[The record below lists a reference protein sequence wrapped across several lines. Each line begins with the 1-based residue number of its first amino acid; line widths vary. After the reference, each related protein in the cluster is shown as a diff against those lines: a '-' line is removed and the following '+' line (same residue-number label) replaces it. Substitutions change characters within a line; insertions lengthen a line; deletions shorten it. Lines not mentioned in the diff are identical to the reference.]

1 MTTLINMD
9 LNSVTTKEAFIIN
22 KQELNG
28 NPMKITISRKHEQDP
43 DNDNIY
49 IGTCSAELRL
59 TDELDIDMMDTT
71 FLAKVVISGTFT
83 CNEPVENRTYENIH
97 DTILAQLVPHLRAT
111 LAALMTAAG
120 LTPYLIPNSIIF
132 S

>member
-1 MTTLINMD
+1 M
-9 LNSVTTKEAFIIN
+9 
-22 KQELNG
+22 
-28 NPMKITISRKHEQDP
+28 
-43 DNDNIY
+43 
-49 IGTCSAELRL
+49 

>member
-1 MTTLINMD
+1 MTTLLNMD
-9 LNSVTTKEAFIIN
+9 LNSLTTKEAFIIN
-22 KQELNG
+22 KQEING

-43 DNDNIY
+43 NNDNIY

-59 TDELDIDMMDTT
+59 ADELDIDMMDTT

-83 CNEPVENRTYENIH
+83 CNEPAENRTYENIH

>member
-71 FLAKVVISGTFT
+71 FLAKVVFSGTFT

>member
-1 MTTLINMD
+1 MTTLLNMD

-22 KQELNG
+22 KQALNG
-28 NPMKITISRKHEQDP
+28 DPMKITVARRHIQDP
-43 DNDNIY
+43 ENPDKY
-49 IGTCSAELRL
+49 IGICSAELRL
-59 TDELDIDMMDTT
+59 ADELDIDMMDTT

-83 CNEPVENRTYENIH
+83 CNEPAENLTYENIH

>member
-1 MTTLINMD
+1 MTTLLNMD

>member
-83 CNEPVENRTYENIH
+83 CNEPFENRTYENIH

>member
-1 MTTLINMD
+1 MTTLSNMD

>member
-1 MTTLINMD
+1 
-9 LNSVTTKEAFIIN
+9 
-22 KQELNG
+22 
-28 NPMKITISRKHEQDP
+28 MKITISRKHEQDP